1 MALQGREREVAR
13 GRAAQLRDTIAPHF
27 LRREKGS
34 VQQTRPGCAPTQVT
48 H

>member
-1 MALQGREREVAR
+1 MAR

-34 VQQTRPGCAPTQVT
+34 VQQTRPGCASAATMPVT